1 MSKNEK
7 SLNWSNW
14 ALRIGKCFPLEQLH
28 PDTLV
33 WLQRPETK
41 SVLVACSGGPDSV
54 AVLCALWAHAKKLHI
69 KLIVGHYNHRWRASK
84 SDEDAHFVATMADDL
99 GCEFIGGVRPED
111 QPACTETSARV
122 LRMEFL
128 RTEARL
134 HNCQCIIFGH
144 QLDDILELQLQRLV
158 RGVGS
163 EGLAAP
169 RAVHIFTVGPA
180 HLRPLLNLRAALIR
194 DSLNAIDVPTCE
206 DATNLDTTIARNGL
220 RHTIIPQLSQTVD
233 RDASVGAA
241 RSRQLLEEESSAL
254 DTLAREQFAT
264 AYSGAD
270 YLDRVGLRSAPRA
283 LTRRA
288 LVAWLASHDLVEC
301 LSASGLEQ
309 LLDVVV
315 SSKTKHSMSAGCAF
329 IKISAEQIR
338 IASALVCDSTNPIKN
353 SALTAE
359 DSVHLPNRARLSRS
373 AVIVDSQ
380 LRDLIFS
387 GAIDPNCEA
396 YLALD
401 HDTSLQVRGWLPG
414 DRFTPIG
421 APGSKKLKDWF
432 IDRQIPKMERN
443 QLPVVTIAHKG
454 IVWVPGLPPA
464 EESRITIQ
472 TIQALRLTYHTSD
485 PI

>member
-14 ALRIGKCFPLEQLH
+14 ALKIGKCFALEQLH

-33 WLQRPETK
+33 WLRRSETK

-54 AVLCALWAHAKKLHI
+54 ALLCVLWAHAKKLKI
-69 KLIVGHYNHRWRASK
+69 NLIVGHYNHRWRVNK

-99 GCEFIGGVRPED
+99 GCQFIGGIRSND

-144 QLDDILELQLQRLV
+144 QLDDILELQLQRIV

-163 EGLAAP
+163 AGLAAP
-169 RAVHIFTVGPA
+169 RAVHIFNTGPA
-180 HLRPLLNLRAALIR
+180 HLRPLLNLRAGLIR
-194 DSLNAIDVPTCE
+194 DSLIANNVPICE
-206 DATNLDTTIARNGL
+206 DATNEDTTIARNGL
-220 RHTIIPQLSQTVD
+220 RHSIIPQLSQVVD

-241 RSRQLLEEESSAL
+241 RSRQLLEEESIAL
-254 DTLAREQFAT
+254 DTLAQERFVA
-264 AYSGAD
+264 AYSGANC
-270 YLDRVGLRSAPRA
+270 LDRAGLSDAPRA

-288 LVAWLASHDLVEC
+288 LVAWLAAHDLTEC
-301 LSASGLEQ
+301 FSASALEQ
-309 LLDVVV
+309 LLDAVV
-315 SSKTKHSMSAGCAF
+315 SSKTKHSMSVGPAF

-338 IASALVCDSTNPIKN
+338 IAYAIVSGSTNRIKN
-353 SALTAE
+353 SELTTE
-359 DSVHLPNRARLSRS
+359 YPVHLPNGARLSRS
-373 AVIVDSQ
+373 AVLMDSQ

-387 GAIDPNCEA
+387 GAIDPNFEA
-396 YLALD
+396 YLSLN
-401 HDTSLQVRGWLPG
+401 HDISLQVRGWLPG
-414 DRFTPIG
+414 DRFKPMG

-443 QLPVVTIAHKG
+443 QLPVVTIAESK

-464 EESRITIQ
+464 EESRITNQ
-472 TIQALRLTYHTSD
+472 TIQALRLTYQTAD
-485 PI
+485 AI